1 MITQTSLTVIAGT
14 RNVQMSQPTI
24 QLWFCCT
31 NCQCIGN
38 SDVQCTYIHEAKAYS
53 QTTYTHVKRWKMVK
67 CNRILSNAGHSAMQ
81 DARKLYKAGKRQRT
95 HTHTHKNI
103 FICILCACICRPA
116 KTSRKKKLVFGPQ
129 IPHHTPFKMHNV

>member
-95 HTHTHKNI
+95 YTHTHTQEHIYMHIMCMYMQTSKNKQKEKT
-103 FICILCACICRPA
+103 CIWSIDS
-116 KTSRKKKLVFGPQ
+116 TS
-129 IPHHTPFKMHNV
+129 HTI